1 MDELL
6 KETKEMMKG
15 HVPSS
20 SVINLEK
27 YVNAGL
33 KSADFIDLLCK
44 LTNHIEHMMG
54 VKAEDSASSRALA
67 TYWKNG
73 NTTGI
78 LLMVSKL
85 LKSLGCHH
93 KCLTE
98 GPVKTRLNSKRAR
111 LLLVHFFVSKAKSF
125 EADVIPVQVDTMDKL
140 KEVIQSGEEFYVV
153 NDEVLNSKLFQTF
166 RAELDRDEAKSEQDL
181 REDKKRGGTR
191 NYNADDAVR
200 KKKDLRKKDR
210 VIGEDEMK
218 LAEDMKTLKKKAQK
232 ISDWFFTVKANL
244 LRMHETKNAQMK
256 KILEIL
262 EKDKNTYNQMLKTI
276 INVNQRQDKILS
288 HAIKEIFEKEDKF
301 DVVFEIFDLCEG
313 RVGLGIEEVLKV
325 KLKCLDDARQVI
337 EKFPFET
344 LKQMVEGWIKE
355 FEELDT
361 EFNRLDLQIEKVRLM
376 VVEKFDTMT
385 DSQSPHSLQGA
396 AVENKKKGG
405 KARNNQGKVDARN
418 KKREDD
424 MKVAEMEIEI
434 LKIQTKLKRLDLQIE
449 KEKLRLEKKLFAKAT
464 ANTQVTQ
471 GAVAASNAAVAV
483 DVAADVG
490 PGHVTKR
497 SQECGS
503 TPPESSGS
511 QEEPTSADGA
521 TAVTG
526 AKASVDKDARICWS
540 CHAEEKL
547 LKCRGCFIAWYC
559 DMECQAADWSRHS
572 KFCLKTQE
580 KRKRNMRRNRRSS
593 DKYVPSE
600 VSEVD

>member
-73 NTTGI
+73 STTGI

-85 LKSLGCHH
+85 LKSLGCNH

-166 RAELDRDEAKSEQDL
+166 RAELDRDHAKSEQDL
-181 REDKKRGGTR
+181 REDKKRGETR
-191 NYNADDAVR
+191 NSHSDNAVSR
-200 KKKDLRKKDR
+200 QKNDR
-210 VIGEDEMK
+210 IIREDEMK
-218 LAEDMKTLKKKAQK
+218 LAEDIKTLKKKAKQ
-232 ISDWFFTVKANL
+232 ISDWFFRVKANL
-244 LRMHETKNAQMK
+244 VRMQETNNAQMK
-256 KILEIL
+256 KILEEEENKNNQNL
-262 EKDKNTYNQMLKTI
+262 ETI
-276 INVNQRQDKILS
+276 IRVKHVKQMQDKILS
-288 HAIKEIFEKEDKF
+288 QTIKEIFEDENMF
-301 DVVFEIFDLCEG
+301 DNIFEIFDLLK
-313 RVGLGIEEVLKV
+313 GLGPEADIKV
-325 KLKCLDDARQVI
+325 KLKWFDKARQLVEEIPFESFKQVVEGRLKEFYKVEKLNLKI
-337 EKFPFET
+337 EK
-344 LKQMVEGWIKE
+344 
-355 FEELDT
+355 LDLQIEKLDLQIEQEIAERKT
-361 EFNRLDLQIEKVRLM
+361 KKIQRLDLQIE
-376 VVEKFDTMT
+376 
-385 DSQSPHSLQGA
+385 Q
-396 AVENKKKGG
+396 
-405 KARNNQGKVDARN
+405 
-418 KKREDD
+418 
-424 MKVAEMEIEI
+424 
-434 LKIQTKLKRLDLQIE
+434 
-449 KEKLRLEKKLFAKAT
+449 EKLRLEKLRLKKEFYQEKLRLKKEFE
-464 ANTQVTQ
+464 
-471 GAVAASNAAVAV
+471 
-483 DVAADVG
+483 
-490 PGHVTKR
+490 
-497 SQECGS
+497 QESGS
-503 TPPESSGS
+503 TPPVSSSTPPATPPSPSSS
-511 QEEPTSADGA
+511 QEEPTAADGA

-526 AKASVDKDARICWS
+526 AKAAVEKDARICWS
-540 CHAEEKL
+540 CHAKEKL
-547 LKCRGCFIAWYC
+547 FKCRGCFIGWYC

-593 DKYVPSE
+593 DKYVPSV

>member
-73 NTTGI
+73 STTGI

-85 LKSLGCHH
+85 LKSLGCNH

-166 RAELDRDEAKSEQDL
+166 RAELDRDHAKSEQDL
-181 REDKKRGGTR
+181 REDKKRGETR
-191 NYNADDAVR
+191 NSDNAVR
-200 KKKDLRKKDR
+200 KKKDRIIR
-210 VIGEDEMK
+210 EDEMK
-218 LAEDMKTLKKKAQK
+218 LAEDIKTLKKKAKQ
-232 ISDWFFTVKANL
+232 ISDWFFRVKANL
-244 LRMHETKNAQMK
+244 VRMQEITNAQMK
-256 KILEIL
+256 KILE
-262 EKDKNTYNQMLKTI
+262 EEENKNNQNPETI
-276 INVNQRQDKILS
+276 IWKQRQDKILS
-288 HAIKEIFEKEDKF
+288 QTIKEIFEDENMF
-301 DVVFEIFDLCEG
+301 DNIFEIFDLLK
-313 RVGLGIEEVLKV
+313 GLGPEADIKV
-325 KLKCLDDARQVI
+325 KLKWFDKARQLVEEIPFESFKQVVEGRLKEFYKVEKLNLKI
-337 EKFPFET
+337 EK
-344 LKQMVEGWIKE
+344 
-355 FEELDT
+355 LDLQIEQEIAERKT
-361 EFNRLDLQIEKVRLM
+361 KKIQRLDLQIE
-376 VVEKFDTMT
+376 
-385 DSQSPHSLQGA
+385 Q
-396 AVENKKKGG
+396 
-405 KARNNQGKVDARN
+405 
-418 KKREDD
+418 
-424 MKVAEMEIEI
+424 
-434 LKIQTKLKRLDLQIE
+434 
-449 KEKLRLEKKLFAKAT
+449 EKLRLEKLRLKKEFEQEKLRLKKEFE
-464 ANTQVTQ
+464 
-471 GAVAASNAAVAV
+471 
-483 DVAADVG
+483 
-490 PGHVTKR
+490 
-497 SQECGS
+497 QESGS
-503 TPPESSGS
+503 TPPVSSSTPPATPPSSSSS
-511 QEEPTSADGA
+511 QEEPTAADGA

-540 CHAEEKL
+540 CHAKEKL
-547 LKCRGCFIAWYC
+547 FRCRGCYIGWYC
-559 DMECQAADWSRHS
+559 DTECQAADWSRHS
-572 KFCLKTQE
+572 KFCRKTPE
-580 KRKRNMRRNRRSS
+580 KRRRAMRRNKRLS
-593 DKYVPSE
+593 DTYLPSE